1 MTRTQQPTDGGYRL
15 TLNMR
20 PAEYEMLTK
29 LAEAQDR
36 TRSWIAQRA
45 IREMY
50 ERHFKEE
57 NA

>member
-1 MTRTQQPTDGGYRL
+1 MARIQQPTDGGYRL

-20 PAEYEMLTK
+20 PEEYKMLTR
-29 LAEAQDR
+29 LAEQQDR

-45 IREMY
+45 VKEMF